1 MAEDLGKT
9 DAVMNLDEK
18 IVVIGAGPAGL
29 TLAYELLKAGKKNVT
44 IYEADT
50 QVGGISKTVEHNGN
64 RIDIG
69 GHRFFSKSEWVMSW
83 WENFLPIKVDKDQSL
98 SLKYQGKSV
107 QRDVAPNGAAA
118 SSDDV
123 MLVRSRLSR
132 IYYNKRFF
140 DYPLKLTPENLSKLG
155 LKKTFLFGL
164 SYAWARIK
172 KITPELTLEDFFI
185 NRFGR
190 KLYLQFFK
198 EYTEKVWGVP
208 CSEISADWGAQRVKS
223 LSILSAVVHA
233 CKSALGLDKSKKVQ
247 TSLIEQFIYPKFGPG
262 QMWEVVARQIEAM
275 GGRIVMETTVSGI
288 TIENDRVTSVTV
300 TDKNGQESTVP
311 CDALASTM
319 PVKDLVAA
327 TGAYWPKEMRQIAQE
342 LQYRDFITVGLLYK
356 ESDLVSQL
364 GDNWIYI
371 QEPGVN
377 VGRVQ
382 IFNNWSPYMVAKPG
396 TVWLGLEFFCKE
408 SDKLWQLDDQDMIKL
423 AIAEMK
429 KIKLVTADQALD
441 SIVVHVPKA
450 YPGYFGKSYE
460 AFGTIRKALDSVD
473 NLFLIGRNG
482 MHRYNNQDHSML
494 TAKEAAE
501 QIVSGQ
507 VDKSKIWQ
515 INIGD
520 DYHEQK

>member
-1 MAEDLGKT
+1 
-9 DAVMNLDEK
+9 MNLDEK
-18 IVVIGAGPAGL
+18 IVIVGAGPAGL
-29 TLAYELLKAGKKNVT
+29 TLAYELLKAGKKNIV

-83 WENFLPIKVDKDQSL
+83 WEDFLPVKVDKDQTL

-107 QRDVAPNGAAA
+107 QRSVAPGAQAE
-118 SSDDV
+118 SVDDV

-155 LKKTFLFGL
+155 LKKTVLFGL
-164 SYAWARIK
+164 SYVWARVK
-172 KITPELTLEDFFI
+172 KITPEVTLEDFFI

-208 CSEISADWGAQRVKS
+208 CSDISADWGAQRVKS

-275 GGRIVMETTVSGI
+275 GGQIVMETTVSDI
-288 TIENDRVTSVTV
+288 TLENDRVTAVTV
-300 TDKNGQESTVP
+300 TDKSGQKTTVQ
-311 CDALASTM
+311 CATLASTM

-327 TGAYWPKEMRQIAQE
+327 TGGYWPNDVQKIAQD
-342 LQYRDFITVGLLYK
+342 LQYRDFITVGLLYNT
-356 ESDLVSQL
+356 SDLVSQL
-364 GDNWIYI
+364 NDNWIYI

-408 SDKLWQLDDQDMIKL
+408 TDTLWQLDDQDMIKL

-429 KIKLVTADQALD
+429 KIRLVTADQALD

-507 VDKSKIWQ
+507 VDKNKIWQ
-515 INIGD
+515 INVGD

>member
-1 MAEDLGKT
+1 MFGR
-9 DAVMNLDEK
+9 V
-18 IVVIGAGPAGL
+18 
-29 TLAYELLKAGKKNVT
+29 
-44 IYEADT
+44 
-50 QVGGISKTVEHNGN
+50 S
-64 RIDIG
+64 R
-69 GHRFFSKSEWVMSW
+69 
-83 WENFLPIKVDKDQSL
+83 KVK
-98 SLKYQGKSV
+98 
-107 QRDVAPNGAAA
+107 
-118 SSDDV
+118 
-123 MLVRSRLSR
+123 
-132 IYYNKRFF
+132 
-140 DYPLKLTPENLSKLG
+140 PEV
-155 LKKTFLFGL
+155 
-164 SYAWARIK
+164 
-172 KITPELTLEDFFI
+172 TLEDFFI

-208 CSEISADWGAQRVKS
+208 CSDISADWGAQRVKS
-223 LSILSAVVHA
+223 LSILSAVLHA
-233 CKSALGLDKSKKVQ
+233 CKSALGLDKGKKIQ

-275 GGRIVMETTVSGI
+275 GGRIMMETRVDGI
-288 TIENDRVTSVTV
+288 IIENDTVVSVDITG
-300 TDKNGQESTVP
+300 KNGNKTTIP
-311 CDALASTM
+311 CDVLVSTM
-319 PVKDLVAA
+319 PVKELVAA
-327 TGAYWPKEMRQIAQE
+327 TGDYWPENVRKIAKD

-356 ESDLVSQL
+356 ESDLVSKL
-364 GDNWIYI
+364 DDNWIYI

-408 SDKLWQLDDQDMIKL
+408 SDNLWQLGDQEMIRL
-423 AIAEMK
+423 ATLEMK
-429 KIKLVTADQALD
+429 KIRLVTADQALD

-460 AFGTIRKALDSVD
+460 SFDTIRKALDSVD

-494 TAKEAAE
+494 TAKKAAD

-507 VDKSKIWQ
+507 IDKSEIWQ
-515 INIGD
+515 INVGD

>member
-1 MAEDLGKT
+1 
-9 DAVMNLDEK
+9 MNLNEK
-18 IVVIGAGPAGL
+18 VVVAGAGPAGL
-29 TLAYELLKAGKKNVT
+29 TLAYELLKAGYKDVT
-44 IYEADT
+44 VYEADT

-83 WENFLPIKVDKDQSL
+83 WEDFLPIKVEKNQTL
-98 SLKYQGKSV
+98 SLQYQGKTATRNVVSV
-107 QRDVAPNGAAA
+107 NVPTSA
-118 SSDDV
+118 DDI

-155 LKKTFLFGL
+155 LQKTFLFGL
-164 SYAWARIK
+164 SYVWARVK
-172 KITPELTLEDFFI
+172 KITPEITLEDFFI

-233 CKSALGLDKSKKVQ
+233 CKSALGLDKGKVQ

-262 QMWEVVARQIEAM
+262 QMWEVVARHIEEM
-275 GGRIVMETTVSGI
+275 GGRIIMETTVKGI
-288 TIENDRVTSVTV
+288 KIENDRVVSVTV
-300 TDKNGQESTVP
+300 TDKNNQETTVP
-311 CDALASTM
+311 CDVLASTM
-319 PVKDLVAA
+319 PVKELVAA
-327 TGAYWPKEMRQIAQE
+327 TNNYWPPAVTQVAQD

-364 GDNWIYI
+364 NDNWIYI

-396 TVWLGLEFFCKE
+396 TVWLGLEFFCKDTDALWHL
-408 SDKLWQLDDQDMIKL
+408 SDQEMIDL
-423 AIAEMK
+423 ASAEMK
-429 KIKLVTADQALD
+429 KIKLVTVDKAID
-441 SIVVHVPKA
+441 SVVVHVPKA

-460 AFGTIRKALDSVD
+460 AFDTVRTALDTVD

-494 TAKEAAE
+494 TAKEAAD

-515 INIGD
+515 INVGD

>member
-1 MAEDLGKT
+1 
-9 DAVMNLDEK
+9 MNLDDK

-29 TLAYELLKAGKKNVT
+29 TLAYELLKAGKKNVI

-83 WENFLPIKVDKDQSL
+83 WENFLPIKVDKDEAL
-98 SLKYQGKSV
+98 SLKYQGKSLNL
-107 QRDVAPNGAAA
+107 DVTANEATT

-223 LSILSAVVHA
+223 LSILSAVLHA
-233 CKSALGLDKSKKVQ
+233 CKDALGLDKNKKVQ

-275 GGRIVMETTVSGI
+275 GGRIVMETNVSGI
-288 TIENDRVTSVTV
+288 SIENDRVVSVTIS
-300 TDKNGQESTVP
+300 DKNGQKTTVP
-311 CDALASTM
+311 CDVVASTM
-319 PVKDLVAA
+319 PVKDLVSA
-327 TGAYWPKEMRQIAQE
+327 TGAYWPAEIRQIAQE

-356 ESDLVSQL
+356 TSDLVSSL
-364 GDNWIYI
+364 EDNWIYI

-382 IFNNWSPYMVAKPG
+382 IFNNWSPYMVDKPG

-408 SDKLWQLDDQDMIKL
+408 TDTLWQLNDQDMIKL
-423 AIAEMK
+423 AISEMK
-429 KIKLVTADQALD
+429 KIKLVTADTALD

-501 QIVSGQ
+501 QIASGQ
-507 VDKSKIWQ
+507 VDKSKIWK
-515 INIGD
+515 INVGD